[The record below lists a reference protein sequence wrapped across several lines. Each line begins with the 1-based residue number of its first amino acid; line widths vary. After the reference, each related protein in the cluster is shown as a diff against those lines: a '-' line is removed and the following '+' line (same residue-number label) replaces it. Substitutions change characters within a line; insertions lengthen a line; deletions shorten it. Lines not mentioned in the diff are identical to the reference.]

1 MNGFTTRFN
10 PRVSRYLWTA
20 WLLFTLAL
28 TVKPFVRHVRYFESP
43 GPEFYKLILIVLPLL
58 AVTVAVYRSLRR
70 KTLWRYEPLL
80 LGGLLL
86 GAALLYEPLAT
97 LVTLWTVTVCYAS
110 GRFVLDRLGL
120 ATDSHTEEIAL
131 PSAIGFGLLSF
142 ALFLLGIV
150 DGYYVWSFCLLLGIP
165 TIVFRRQILQL
176 PREFWGIY
184 QNWRADS
191 RLSGTFIGVL
201 MVFAALF
208 LLFTIMLTLAPSI
221 NMDMMLF
228 HLGEVRHYAMQNG
241 LEAVPRMPYSY
252 FPKGGEVLWTFG
264 YVLAGQA
271 GAQMVHPTIFL
282 LTLLLAYPLARRC
295 GVGRVPA
302 IAGILLA
309 GTIPFLH
316 WTGSSFKNDFLVF
329 LYQLGALFCYL
340 RSREEAG
347 RPWLYVG
354 VFLLA
359 SSLGVKHTACF
370 GAMPLG
376 LLYLYASWRKPRLLA
391 ALFCLGLFFGFY
403 WHARTYAITGNPF
416 YPASVKNATPELP
429 NMQGVRPPVWLMFL
443 QYPWVTHFEGS
454 KCFES
459 PSDNPCG
466 MFLVFF
472 VPMWLLVR
480 RKKKHADERIC
491 LLFVLIYLL
500 YLGYVW
506 MIIRYA
512 IPTFI
517 ILFLLTIVRT
527 FVLYETSG
535 KWTRG
540 LIEGALAYS
549 MMFAMLP
556 AMITEIN
563 GPQLRYFAGQMD
575 KHQYLTETVRYYG
588 AVDYLGDHVKPDSL
602 ILSLDNAARGY
613 APKPAQ
619 FHFISCRAGLK
630 RCTGNAR
637 QFLARYDY
645 DFVVLP
651 TVFTRRF
658 EELMRDSYQIEQAYR
673 DDHYS
678 VYRIQKGQG

>member
-10 PRVSRYLWTA
+10 PRVSRYLWMA

-28 TVKPFVRHVRYFESP
+28 TVKPFVRHIRYFESP
-43 GPEFYKLILIVLPLL
+43 GPQFYKLILIVLPLL

-86 GAALLYEPLAT
+86 AAGLLYEPLAT
-97 LVTLWTVTVCYAS
+97 LVTLWMVTVCYAG

-150 DGYYVWSFCLLLGIP
+150 DAYYVWSFCLLLGIP
-165 TIVFRRQILQL
+165 TIVFRRQMLQL

-228 HLGEVRHYAMQNG
+228 HLGEVRHYAMQHG
-241 LEAVPRMPYSY
+241 IEAVPRMPYSY

-370 GAMPLG
+370 GAVPLG

-472 VPMWLLVR
+472 VPCGFWSGGR
-480 RKKKHADERIC
+480 RNTR
-491 LLFVLIYLL
+491 
-500 YLGYVW
+500 
-506 MIIRYA
+506 
-512 IPTFI
+512 
-517 ILFLLTIVRT
+517 
-527 FVLYETSG
+527 
-535 KWTRG
+535 TRG
-540 LIEGALAYS
+540 SAC
-549 MMFAMLP
+549 
-556 AMITEIN
+556 
-563 GPQLRYFAGQMD
+563 
-575 KHQYLTETVRYYG
+575 YLY
-588 AVDYLGDHVKPDSL
+588 
-602 ILSLDNAARGY
+602 
-613 APKPAQ
+613 
-619 FHFISCRAGLK
+619 
-630 RCTGNAR
+630 
-637 QFLARYDY
+637 
-645 DFVVLP
+645 
-651 TVFTRRF
+651 
-658 EELMRDSYQIEQAYR
+658 
-673 DDHYS
+673 
-678 VYRIQKGQG
+678 